1 MAIEF
6 IFLQLGIILGFSFP
20 VWSLKLQMFRAL
32 TEITEKGT
40 EVDGVL
46 RSLVLQDEGLGVLHK
61 VKTSFKF

>member
-1 MAIEF
+1 
-6 IFLQLGIILGFSFP
+6 
-20 VWSLKLQMFRAL
+20 MFRAL

-46 RSLVLQDEGLGVLHK
+46 RSLVLQDEGLGALHK